1 MIRVVILYPAPGPN
15 QVLEEEIQRLANLTG
30 GEFYGS
36 GFTDG
41 ERDLEYRF
49 PVLTEAV
56 SQQFV
61 QKVRGLFPGLRVE
74 ITDVVPLNL
83 AVCRKAIE
91 LLQQHE
97 ESAVDLLN
105 ELRQNAP
112 QLSHPEALEI
122 LASLT
127 MNTQVGLVPAWD
139 GAISALIAAM
149 LGGDTQE

>member
-1 MIRVVILYPAPGPN
+1 MIRVVIIYEASGPN
-15 QVLEEEIQRLANLTG
+15 QVLEEEIQRLARLTG
-30 GEFYGS
+30 GEFFGS
-36 GFTDG
+36 GFTSG

-49 PVLTEAV
+49 PVLTDAV
-56 SQQFV
+56 SQHFV
-61 QKVRGLFPGLRVE
+61 QKVRSVYPGLRVE

-97 ESAVDLLN
+97 KSAIDLLN
-105 ELRQNAP
+105 ELCQNAP
-112 QLSHPEALEI
+112 QLSHQEALEI

-127 MNTQVGLVPAWD
+127 KNFKTGIVPAWN
-139 GAISALIAAM
+139 GAIAALVAAM